1 VHDVIVVGARCA
13 GSPVAMLLAR
23 RGLGVLLLDRDT
35 FPSDQPMS
43 THFVHPRGVACLARW
58 GLRDRLVATGA
69 PPVTR
74 SELDFGTVT
83 LAGEAPPT
91 DGESAGFAPR
101 RVLLDDILVRAA
113 VANGAELREGIAVDG
128 LEFDAGRVSGVR
140 GTTAAGVRFS
150 ESARLVIGADGPASR
165 VASAVRAQEYQQ
177 RPALQGTAWIYW
189 EGRAVD
195 GLELHQRDF
204 EAVYAFPTS
213 GSATLVG
220 ANWSM
225 DRFRAARARIEPSYF
240 EVLARAAPRLSDKL
254 AGARRAEERIHLGS
268 TRNFFRKAHGPGW
281 VLLGDAH
288 YKKDPC
294 TAQGITDAFCDAETL
309 AEAVASG
316 LGGSSD
322 LDTGL
327 AEHEQAC
334 VTRAM
339 PFYEFTCQLATF
351 APPPP
356 ELRALLAAL
365 PGNATEIGR
374 FIGLITE
381 ATSPADFFSPESV
394 QRILQARA

>member
-1 VHDVIVVGARCA
+1 MHDAIVVGARCA

-23 RGLGVLLLDRDT
+23 RGLRVLLLDRDT
-35 FPSDQPMS
+35 VPSDQPMS
-43 THFVHPRGVACLARW
+43 THFVHPLGVACLARW

-69 PPVTR
+69 PPV
-74 SELDFGTVT
+74 SEFELDLGPLT
-83 LAGEAPPT
+83 LSGVAPAS
-91 DGESAGFAPR
+91 DGESQGFAPR
-101 RVLLDDILVRAA
+101 RLLLDDVLVRAA
-113 VANGAELREGIAVDG
+113 TAAGVELREGTAVEE
-128 LEFDAGRVSGVR
+128 LEFDGSRVTGVR
-140 GTTAAGVRFS
+140 GVTADGARFS

-165 VASAVRAQEYQQ
+165 VAAAVRAEEYQQ

-225 DRFRAARARIEPSYF
+225 DRFRAARARIKSSYF
-240 EVLARAAPRLSDKL
+240 EVLARAAPGLAEKL
-254 AGARRAEERIHLGS
+254 AGSRRAEERIQLGA

-281 VLLGDAH
+281 ALVGDAH

-294 TAQGITDAFCDAETL
+294 TAQGITDAFCDAESL
-309 AEAVASG
+309 AEVVAQG
-316 LGGSSD
+316 LGGASD
-322 LDTGL
+322 LDTAL
-327 AEHEQAC
+327 AEHERAC
-334 VTRAM
+334 VSRAM

-356 ELRALLAAL
+356 ELRALYGAL
-365 PGNATEIGR
+365 QGDPPEIAR

-381 ATSPADFFSPESV
+381 ATNPAEFFSPASME
-394 QRILQARA
+394 RILARKP